1 MMKTACAATLA
12 SLVLFGAL
20 PAAAQDRPVT
30 TFVPEAQRRWDAA
43 GFIGW
48 RGVNKSAIA
57 PEWNEWYDVATFNVS
72 AGHYLTPHVKL
83 DVDLS
88 TTSEGSVYSQD
99 FVTSPVAPPV
109 VIARDHEFHRT
120 TLAAI
125 VAYQFFENQWV
136 HPFLGIGLEGIR
148 EAEQVESLITS
159 PIGPRSPL
167 LNRESRVRYSA
178 RPVVTGGV
186 KWYASERAFIRTDL
200 LTSFSTEGVESTVWR
215 FGVGVD
221 F

>member
-1 MMKTACAATLA
+1 MKTACAAVFA
-12 SLVLFGAL
+12 SVVLFGAL

-30 TFVPEAQRRWDAA
+30 TFVPEAQRRWDVA
-43 GFIGW
+43 GFVGW
-48 RGVNKSAIA
+48 RGVNKSDIA
-57 PEWNEWYDVATFNVS
+57 PEWNQWYDVATFNAS
-72 AGHYLTPHVKL
+72 AGRYLTPHVKL

-88 TTSEGSVYSQD
+88 ATSEGSVYSQD
-99 FVTSPVAPPV
+99 LVGSGVAPP
-109 VIARDHEFHRT
+109 IIINRDHEFHRT

-125 VAYQFFENQWV
+125 VAYQFFENQWA

-148 EAEQVESLITS
+148 EAEQIETLIVS
-159 PIGPRSPL
+159 PIGPRGQLP
-167 LNRESRVRYSA
+167 NEESRVRYSA

-200 LTSFSTEGVESTVWR
+200 LTSFSSAGVESAVWR